1 MFLGADGVVLFSST
15 MPAATVDMCKGLG
28 IEARTNKNGYNGFT
42 KLLNDIFGVKY
53 VLSSRGTDQLYQ
65 MEKVDQEGDMNLYK
79 NSGALG
85 LGFMVKDDIIDW
97 TTDSTDHFEV
107 QNDFVTMATGI
118 DEDLFELEETI
129 DMEDGGTYTIVLPAG
144 KQVYLDVTSSVSS
157 IEITTPDY
165 TRTYDTYND
174 HLYDL
179 GCFDAID
186 NATVTCTFKENQ
198 SGPVTAEVW
207 TCDQELYQQVHDEL
221 AKSQLQLTKFEDG
234 KFEGMVEAVEDGV
247 LMLSLPY
254 DEGWSV
260 KIDGEDDDYYMIGD
274 ALTGVDV
281 TEGTHTI
288 TFEYTPE
295 GLWKGTWISLICV
308 ALYLLTS
315 AIWIRKGKK
324 PELSSAGDAFEEYDF
339 ENGQAEKDADEK
351 DETAEETVSA
361 DRADADTGDIQ
372 KGDGE
377 DHGI

>member
-1 MFLGADGVVLFSST
+1 M
-15 MPAATVDMCKGLG
+15 
-28 IEARTNKNGYNGFT
+28 
-42 KLLNDIFGVKY
+42 
-53 VLSSRGTDQLYQ
+53 
-65 MEKVDQEGDMNLYK
+65 
-79 NSGALG
+79 
-85 LGFMVKDDIIDW
+85 
-97 TTDSTDHFEV
+97 
-107 QNDFVTMATGI
+107 
-118 DEDLFELEETI
+118 
-129 DMEDGGTYTIVLPAG
+129 LPAG

-295 GLWKGTWISLICV
+295 GLWKVLG
-308 ALYLLTS
+308 S
-315 AIWIRKGKK
+315 A
-324 PELSSAGDAFEEYDF
+324 
-339 ENGQAEKDADEK
+339 
-351 DETAEETVSA
+351 
-361 DRADADTGDIQ
+361 
-372 KGDGE
+372 
-377 DHGI
+377 